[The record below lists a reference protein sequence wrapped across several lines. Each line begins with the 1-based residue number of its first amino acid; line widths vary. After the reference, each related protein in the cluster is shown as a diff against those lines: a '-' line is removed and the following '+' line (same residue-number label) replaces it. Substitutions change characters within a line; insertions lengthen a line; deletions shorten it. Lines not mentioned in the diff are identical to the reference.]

1 MKNQLTLIGL
11 FTTSKKPLSL
21 QIPIYFK
28 EKIGGFIRE
37 NSYPLYLSICP
48 YSNKVSAKAHPL
60 IVRNH

>member
-1 MKNQLTLIGL
+1 MKSQLTLIGL

-37 NSYPLYLSICP
+37 NSYPLYLS
-48 YSNKVSAKAHPL
+48 SAHTQTKSLQKPIPL
-60 IVRNH
+60 L